1 MLDAI
6 AGDVIGSVF
15 EVRLV
20 KTTGFELFP
29 PRTRFTGDTALTVA
43 TVSVCKEGTACAP

>member
-1 MLDAI
+1 MLGVI

-43 TVSVCKEGTACAP
+43 TACVCKVGTLCVP

>member
-29 PRTRFTGDTALTVA
+29 PEGCFTGDTALTVA
-43 TVSVCKEGTACAP
+43 TTCVCKGGTVCVP